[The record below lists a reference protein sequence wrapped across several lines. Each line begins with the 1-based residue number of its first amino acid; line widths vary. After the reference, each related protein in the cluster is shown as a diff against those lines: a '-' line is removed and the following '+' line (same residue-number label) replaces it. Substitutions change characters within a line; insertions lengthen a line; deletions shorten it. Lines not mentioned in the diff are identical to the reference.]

1 MKIHTPGRRS
11 DKESDIA
18 DQVSWGRLLIG
29 IIILVAL
36 PAVILFGS
44 SGRLDWDMAWVYIG
58 LTAAFSLGSRI
69 FFLWKTPDL
78 ATERV
83 QASDKEDTEPWD
95 KVLMPL
101 GIFVATVMLIVAGLD
116 KRFEWSS
123 NLSLSLHSTA
133 FVITAMGYSLGTWA
147 TVANRFFS
155 SVARIQRERE
165 HVVVTTGPYQYVRH
179 PGYAGA
185 VVTSHATP
193 LLLGSLWAL
202 IPAAL
207 TVCQLIIRTALEDRF
222 LQDELEGYHNYA
234 TQVRYR
240 LLPRVW

>member
-1 MKIHTPGRRS
+1 MSIHTPDRRS
-11 DKESDIA
+11 DKESDITG
-18 DQVSWGRLLIG
+18 QVSWGRPLIG
-29 IIILVAL
+29 IMILFVL
-36 PAVILFGS
+36 PAMILLGS
-44 SGRLDWDMAWVYIG
+44 SGRLDWDMAWVYVG

-69 FFLWKTPDL
+69 TMLWKTPDL
-78 ATERV
+78 IAERG
-83 QASDKEDTEPWD
+83 QASDKEDTESWD

-101 GIFVATVMLIVAGLD
+101 GIVVATVMLIVAGLD
-116 KRFEWSS
+116 KRFEWSP
-123 NLSLSLHSTA
+123 NLPLLLHSTA
-133 FVITAMGYSLGTWA
+133 FVITALGYSLGTWA

-179 PGYAGA
+179 PGYAGTI
-185 VVTSHATP
+185 VTSLATP

-207 TVCQLIIRTALEDRF
+207 TVCQLIIRTSLEDRF
-222 LQDELEGYHNYA
+222 LQDELEGYHDYA

-240 LLPRVW
+240 LLPGVW